1 MRIGGRMATGL
12 GLIGKLAVAA
22 GVLCLGSA
30 AVAQTPIRV
39 LSNADAKAY
48 SAAFASIRSGDFDAA
63 SDIADKVD
71 DECLVGRVMLQTLMS
86 SSYTAS
92 YEELRGWLKLYHD
105 QPGADRVY
113 TLARKRRTLADIKRP
128 DGDLPE
134 PDSDQPDAA
143 PAPSPA
149 PSPALWARVEA
160 ASEKL
165 DLKAPVSKV
174 DPRLQAAKEAYY
186 SGDVEEGY
194 RLATVAGERWIA
206 GLAAFRLKKYD
217 VALTRLSALADDQT
231 QNEWVRS
238 AAAFWAARAAV
249 ASGAPEKAPGLL
261 QIAARTPYTFY
272 GLIAERQLGLEPAI
286 GTGGFNMG
294 PQDAPGADAASAP
307 VLTTAGLTSL
317 VRTDKRAH
325 RAAAFAQIGLRSEA
339 GVELRTA
346 LMGAGSSVERKKW
359 MALGLALNAP
369 LTSAADLS
377 RGGRS
382 RFDLAGFPTPEFEP
396 VGGYTLDKALVY
408 AIVRQES
415 KFVPDA
421 ASNAGAYGLMQLTPA
436 TAARVAGDSKLASD
450 PNPLRNPSYNL
461 RIGQDYM
468 ATLLNNLQ
476 GDVLRAVAAY
486 NAGPG
491 TILKTSAR
499 MPEADSLLIFE
510 SMPGGQTREF
520 VQKVVANY
528 WIYRQLFGQDSP
540 SLAAAASGVHS
551 VVMDR

>member
-1 MRIGGRMATGL
+1 MQDGVGTAFRRIAIGGLASFML
-12 GLIGKLAVAA
+12 GALAF
-22 GVLCLGSA
+22 
-30 AVAQTPIRV
+30 AQTPV
-39 LSNADAKAY
+39 KALSTADAKAY
-48 SAAFASIRSGDFDAA
+48 TAAFSAVRSGDFDGA
-63 SDIADKVD
+63 SDIGDRVD
-71 DECLVGRVMLQTLMS
+71 DECLVGRVKLQTLMS
-86 SSYTAS
+86 PGYTAS
-92 YEELRGWLKLYHD
+92 YDELRGWLKRYHD

-113 TLARKRRTLADIKRP
+113 TLARKRRPQLDAKQP
-128 DGDLPE
+128 DADLPS
-134 PDSDQPDAA
+134 PDSDQPDTA
-143 PAPSPA
+143 PA
-149 PSPALWARVEA
+149 PALWARLDGGP
-160 ASEKL
+160 EKS
-165 DLKAPVSKV
+165 DLKAPVSEI

-186 SGDVEEGY
+186 GGDVEKGY
-194 RLATVAGERWIA
+194 RLATAVGERWVG
-206 GLAAFRLKKYD
+206 GLAAFRLKKYG
-217 VALTRLSALADDQT
+217 VALARLSALADDQT

-249 ASGAPEKAPGLL
+249 ASGAPEQAPGLL

-286 GTGGFNMG
+286 GTGGFDMG
-294 PQDAPGADAASAP
+294 PQAPAIPDAASSSAI
-307 VLTTAGLTSL
+307 TTAGLTSL
-317 VRTDKRAH
+317 VRSDRRAH
-325 RAAAFAQIGLRSEA
+325 RAAALAQIGLRSEA
-339 GVELRTA
+339 SNELRTA
-346 LMGAGSSVERKKW
+346 LMGSGSPVERKKW
-359 MALGLALNAP
+359 MALGLALNTP
-369 LTSAADLS
+369 LAASSDLS

-415 KFVPDA
+415 KFAPDA

-450 PNPLRNPSYNL
+450 PNPLREPAYNL

-468 ATLLNNLQ
+468 AILLNNLQ

-491 TILKTSAR
+491 TIIKTTAK

-540 SLAAAASGVHS
+540 SLAAAASGAHS
-551 VVMDR
+551 VMMDR

>member
-1 MRIGGRMATGL
+1 MRRRTATGL
-12 GLIGKLAVAA
+12 GLIGMLLGIASLPLAPAA
-22 GVLCLGSA
+22 S
-30 AVAQTPIRV
+30 AQTPIKT
-39 LSNADAKAY
+39 LSGADAKAY
-48 SAAFASIRSGDFDAA
+48 ALAFSAIRSGDFDPAA
-63 SDIADKVD
+63 NIADTVD
-71 DECLVGRVMLQTLMS
+71 DECLIGRVKFAVLMNAG
-86 SSYTAS
+86 YTAT
-92 YEELRGWLKLYHD
+92 YEELRGWLKRYHD
-105 QPGADRVY
+105 QPGADRIY
-113 TLARKRRTLADIKRP
+113 TLAKKRHARADADLPTP
-128 DGDLPE
+128 DGEQPE
-134 PDSDQPDAA
+134 AA
-143 PAPSPA
+143 PA
-149 PSPALWARVEA
+149 PALWARLDA
-160 ASEKL
+160 PLEKL
-165 DLKAPVSKV
+165 DLKVPGSKT

-186 SGDVEEGY
+186 GGDVEEGY
-194 RLATVAGERWIA
+194 RLATAAGERWIG

-217 VALTRLSALADDQT
+217 TALVRLSALADDQT

-249 ASGAPEKAPGLL
+249 ASGVPEKAPGLL

-286 GTGGFNMG
+286 GTNGFDMG
-294 PQDAPGADAASAP
+294 PSDSAISTTSAAASPA
-307 VLTTAGLTSL
+307 LSTAGLTRL
-317 VRTDKRAH
+317 VKTDKRAH

-339 GVELRTA
+339 SMELRTA
-346 LMGAGSSVERKKW
+346 LLDAGSPAERKKW
-359 MALGLALNAP
+359 AALGQALNAP
-369 LTSAADLS
+369 LTSSADLS

-415 KFVPDA
+415 KFQPDA
-421 ASNAGAYGLMQLTPA
+421 VSNASAYGLMQLTPA

-450 PNPLRNPSYNL
+450 PNPLRDPAYNL

-491 TILKTSAR
+491 TIIKTTAK

-540 SLAAAASGVHS
+540 SLAAAASGAHS

>member
-1 MRIGGRMATGL
+1 MGFGRIGRLLALAGL
-12 GLIGKLAVAA
+12 MLA
-22 GVLCLGSA
+22 SA
-30 AVAQTPIRV
+30 ATAQTPIKV
-39 LSNADAKAY
+39 LSSADAKAY
-48 SAAFASIRSGDFDAA
+48 ALAFAAIRSGDFDPAA
-63 SDIADKVD
+63 NITDDVD
-71 DECLVGRVMLQTLMS
+71 DECLVGRVKFAVLMNPG
-86 SSYTAS
+86 YTAS
-92 YEELRGWLKLYHD
+92 YEELRGWLKRYHD
-105 QPGADRVY
+105 QPGADRIY
-113 TLARKRRTLADIKRP
+113 TLARKRSPRP
-128 DGDLPE
+128 DAGLAT

-143 PAPSPA
+143 AAPAQPP
-149 PSPALWARVEA
+149 PLWARLDSGA
-160 ASEKL
+160 DKL

-186 SGDVEEGY
+186 GGDVEEGY
-194 RLATVAGERWIA
+194 RLATAAGERWIG
-206 GLAAFRLKKYD
+206 GLAAFRLKKYEI
-217 VALTRLSALADDQT
+217 ALARLSALADDQT

-249 ASGAPEKAPGLL
+249 ASGAPEKAPALL

-286 GTGGFNMG
+286 GANGFDMG
-294 PQDAPGADAASAP
+294 PSDAPSPSASSADAPS
-307 VLTTAGLTSL
+307 LSTAALTSL
-317 VRTDKRAH
+317 VKADKRAH
-325 RAAAFAQIGLRSEA
+325 RAAALAQIGLRSEA

-346 LMGAGSSVERKKW
+346 LLGAGSPLERKRW
-359 MALGLALNAP
+359 IALGAALNVP
-369 LTSAADLS
+369 LTASGDLS

-382 RFDLAGFPTPEFEP
+382 HFDLAGFPTPEFEP

-415 KFVPDA
+415 KFQPDA

-436 TAARVAGDSKLASD
+436 TAARVAGDSKLALD
-450 PNPLRNPSYNL
+450 PNPLRDPAYNL
-461 RIGQDYM
+461 RIGQDYL

-486 NAGPG
+486 NSGPG
-491 TILKTSAR
+491 TILKTSAK

-540 SLAAAASGVHS
+540 SLAAAASGAHS
-551 VVMDR
+551 VLMDP

>member
-1 MRIGGRMATGL
+1 MAMGSL
-12 GLIGKLAVAA
+12 MLAPAA
-22 GVLCLGSA
+22 T
-30 AVAQTPIRV
+30 AQTPIKA
-39 LSNADAKAY
+39 LSSADAKAY
-48 SAAFASIRSGDFDAA
+48 SLAFSAVRSGDFDPAA
-63 SDIADKVD
+63 NIADNVD
-71 DECLVGRVMLQTLMS
+71 DECLIGRVKFAVLLNAG
-86 SSYTAS
+86 YAAS
-92 YEELRGWLKLYHD
+92 YEELRGWLKRYHD
-105 QPGADRVY
+105 QPGADRIY
-113 TLARKRRTLADIKRP
+113 TLARKRRPQADANLPTP
-128 DGDLPE
+128 DA
-134 PDSDQPDAA
+134 DQPDGA
-143 PAPSPA
+143 PAPAPA
-149 PSPALWARVEA
+149 PWARLDAGPV
-160 ASEKL
+160 KL
-165 DLKAPVSKV
+165 DLKTPTSRV

-186 SGDVEEGY
+186 GGDVEEGY
-194 RLATVAGERWIA
+194 RLATAAGERWIG

-217 VALTRLSALADDQT
+217 TALGRLSALADDQT

-249 ASGAPEKAPGLL
+249 AAGQPERAPGLL

-286 GTGGFNMG
+286 GTNGFDMG
-294 PQDAPGADAASAP
+294 PMMSAGGDAVSPASP
-307 VLTTAGLTSL
+307 VISTAGLATL
-317 VRTDKRAH
+317 VKTDKRAH

-346 LMGAGSSVERKKW
+346 LLDAGSPQERKKW

-369 LTSAADLS
+369 LTSSTDLS
-377 RGGRS
+377 RSGRT

-415 KFVPDA
+415 KFQPDA
-421 ASNAGAYGLMQLTPA
+421 VSNASAYGLMQLTPA

-450 PNPLRNPSYNL
+450 PNPLRDPAYNL

-486 NAGPG
+486 NSGPG
-491 TILKTSAR
+491 TIIKTSAK
-499 MPEADSLLIFE
+499 MPQADSLLIFE

-540 SLAAAASGVHS
+540 SLAAAASGAHS

>member
-1 MRIGGRMATGL
+1 MRRRTRTAP
-12 GLIGKLAVAA
+12 GLIGALLATA
-22 GVLCLGSA
+22 GLALSSA
-30 AVAQTPIRV
+30 ATAQTPV
-39 LSNADAKAY
+39 KALSTADAKAY
-48 SAAFASIRSGDFDAA
+48 AAAFSAVRAQDFDSA
-63 SDIADKVD
+63 SGIADRVD
-71 DECLVGRVMLQTLMS
+71 DECLVGRVKLQTLMS
-86 SSYTAS
+86 PGYTAT
-92 YEELRGWLKLYHD
+92 YEELRGWLKRYHD

-113 TLARKRRTLADIKRP
+113 TLARKRRPQADA
-128 DGDLPE
+128 DLPA
-134 PDSDQPDAA
+134 PDSDQAENT
-143 PAPSPA
+143 
-149 PSPALWARVEA
+149 PSPALWAKVEA
-160 ASEKL
+160 ASDKL

-174 DPRLQAAKEAYY
+174 DPHLQAAKEAYY
-186 SGDVEEGY
+186 GGDVEEGY
-194 RLATVAGERWIA
+194 RLATAAGERWIG

-217 VALTRLSALADDQT
+217 VALARLSALADDQT

-249 ASGAPEKAPGLL
+249 AVGEPERAPGLL

-286 GTGGFNMG
+286 GTNGFDMG
-294 PQDAPGADAASAP
+294 PQDALTADAATAP
-307 VLTTAGLTSL
+307 VLTTAGLSGL

-325 RAAAFAQIGLRSEA
+325 RAAAFAQIGLRNEA
-339 GVELRTA
+339 SVELRTA
-346 LMGAGSSVERKKW
+346 LMGAGSPVERKKW

-369 LTSAADLS
+369 LTSSADLS
-377 RGGRS
+377 RGGKS
-382 RFDLAGFPTPEFEP
+382 RFDLAAFPTPEFEP

-415 KFVPDA
+415 KFAPDA

-436 TAARVAGDSKLASD
+436 TAARIAGDSTLASD
-450 PNPLRNPSYNL
+450 PNPLRDPAYNL

-486 NAGPG
+486 NSGPG
-491 TILKTSAR
+491 TIIKTSAK
-499 MPEADSLLIFE
+499 MPDADSLLIFE

-540 SLAAAASGVHS
+540 SLAAAASGAHS